1 VRIRVRLAVLFALAT
16 LVLVAAGGFL
26 FVHSLERGLE
36 TSLDTS
42 LRTRS
47 DGLTQKVADAQGAID
62 FQDSGR
68 TNLIQPKDAIAQV
81 LDPAGRVV
89 ESSEEAGPRP
99 LVGRPV
105 QQAARSGPRFTS
117 VTRDHERSRVL
128 VTTVHRGDG
137 NWTVIV
143 ASSLESA
150 DSAVERVRNAFLFGG
165 VIVVL
170 LGAVGAWLL
179 ARGALRPVER
189 MRRKAADISEHDA
202 ASRLPVPGTRDE
214 ISALATTMNE
224 LLARLQGA
232 LATQRAF
239 VADAGHELRSPLAVL
254 RTELEL
260 ADRPNRSQ
268 SELLD
273 AVRHAAGE
281 TDRLARLAE
290 ELLFLARS
298 DDGRTAAQ
306 LELEPLMP
314 LLIHAVEAYRGR
326 ASKQRVSLTVS
337 GDDGIAAP
345 LDVDHIRRAVD
356 NLLDN
361 ALRFAPAGSEVR
373 VEARQEASEVV
384 IDVVDEGPGFP
395 EEFLP
400 RAFERFRRAD
410 DARTRA
416 DGGSGLGLAIV
427 SAVVR
432 EHGGAA
438 VAANRHEGGAAVS
451 LRLPADRAP
460 GQV

>member
-1 VRIRVRLAVLFALAT
+1 
-16 LVLVAAGGFL
+16 
-26 FVHSLERGLE
+26 
-36 TSLDTS
+36 
-42 LRTRS
+42 
-47 DGLTQKVADAQGAID
+47 
-62 FQDSGR
+62 
-68 TNLIQPKDAIAQV
+68 
-81 LDPAGRVV
+81 
-89 ESSEEAGPRP
+89 
-99 LVGRPV
+99 
-105 QQAARSGPRFTS
+105 
-117 VTRDHERSRVL
+117 
-128 VTTVHRGDG
+128 
-137 NWTVIV
+137 
-143 ASSLESA
+143 
-150 DSAVERVRNAFLFGG
+150 
-165 VIVVL
+165 
-170 LGAVGAWLL
+170 
-179 ARGALRPVER
+179 
-189 MRRKAADISEHDA
+189 
-202 ASRLPVPGTRDE
+202 
-214 ISALATTMNE
+214 
-224 LLARLQGA
+224 